1 MKRIFQQ
8 SIGNQS
14 AVKTQVGQVI
24 FVAPNW
30 FLVNCFVESFLFIS
44 NTFWKKILAQ
54 IYRIMKFHICYLLPP
69 VIILLDLTTF
79 TKLLIL
85 TIVFSG
91 TEKIFI

>member
-30 FLVNCFVESFLFIS
+30 FLVNCFAESFSFIC

-54 IYRIMKFHICYLLPP
+54 IYRIMKFNICYLLTL
-69 VIILLDLTTF
+69 VNTLVDLTNF
-79 TKLLIL
+79 TKWLISI
-85 TIVFSG
+85 IVFSG
-91 TEKIFI
+91 TKKIFI